1 MDFEIGGN
9 KFKLSK
15 IDALKQF
22 HIVRRI
28 GPLISEILPVLGG
41 IAKVPSAGMS
51 EAQKLDEFAKI
62 ASPLMTGLSKL
73 SDDDA
78 NFVLFRL
85 LSSVEVY
92 QEPFKCWAK
101 VANEAGIQMQDLGLP
116 ILLQC
121 AGRALAFNLKDFFRL
136 LPQQG

>member
-1 MDFEIGGN
+1 MDFSIGDK

-28 GPLISEILPVLGG
+28 GPLISEILPVLTG
-41 IAKVPSAGMS
+41 IAKVPTDSMS
-51 EAQKLDEFAKI
+51 ESQKLDMFAKI
-62 ASPLMTGLSKL
+62 AEPLMGGLSKL
-73 SDDDA
+73 SDEDA

-85 LSSVEVY
+85 LSSAEIY
-92 QEPFKCWAK
+92 QDNFKCWAK
-101 VANEAGIQMQDLGLP
+101 IASDQGIQMQDLDLP

-121 AGRALAFNLKDFFRL
+121 AGRALMFNLAGFFGS
-136 LPQQG
+136 LPRQ